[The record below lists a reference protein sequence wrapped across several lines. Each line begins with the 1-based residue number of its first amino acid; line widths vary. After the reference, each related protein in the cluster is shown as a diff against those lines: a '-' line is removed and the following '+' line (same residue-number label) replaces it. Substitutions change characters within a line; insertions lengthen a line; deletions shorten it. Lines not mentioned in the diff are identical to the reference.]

1 MYYQL
6 VAIYVTGA
14 DLARLARER
23 GFPDGSAVKNPP
35 ASAGDVGSLGREDAL
50 EKEIA
55 THSRIL
61 A

>member
-1 MYYQL
+1 M
-6 VAIYVTGA
+6 TGA